1 MKMIKSLLLIFS
13 VFFASCG
20 GFNSNDEVSELEKAD
35 AYLESKDYQNA
46 VDSYNKVISSD
57 SDDYVSYRKLAAAY
71 AGLAGFNLMDVVVT
85 ALEISL
91 QDRVRNMNEQ
101 LTVFKGCLPNPPTQN
116 QLDTFLL
123 SVNTINA
130 IPDSVDTG
138 SEDYGTLEIQKVVII
153 AAYTITFLNFFNDAA
168 GNLDP
173 SKLSSLSDAQADT
186 LVAVLESMDDPI
198 ISSILKR

>member
-13 VFFASCG
+13 VFFTSCG

-71 AGLAGFNLMDVVVT
+71 AGLAGFNLMDVVADSLGDIVT
-85 ALEISL
+85 GQGSGK
-91 QDRVRNMNEQ
+91 DMNEQ
-101 LTVFKGCLPNPPTQN
+101 LTELLKDALPNPPTQN

-153 AAYTITFLNFFNDAA
+153 AAYTITFLNF
-168 GNLDP
+168 LTMR
-173 SKLSSLSDAQADT
+173 Q
-186 LVAVLESMDDPI
+186 VI
-198 ISSILKR
+198 